1 MPLLSLLLFLEILD
15 FGCQTHV
22 YELTSNS
29 SLTSGLAIYDFGNQ
43 NYDMRICHVFH
54 QNENMTQLY
63 YFFLWREWDMIN
75 LICRMNLSVVKS
87 IVLFSPI
94 VQLRQFWELFL
105 APLWNEWVDK
115 YSQKKKEKKEGI
127 YDQKL

>member
-1 MPLLSLLLFLEILD
+1 
-15 FGCQTHV
+15 
-22 YELTSNS
+22 
-29 SLTSGLAIYDFGNQ
+29 
-43 NYDMRICHVFH
+43 
-54 QNENMTQLY
+54 
-63 YFFLWREWDMIN
+63 
-75 LICRMNLSVVKS
+75 MNLSVVKS